1 MMLPTIPVWVFR
13 LIFMIMAPIG
23 AGAVWLTRKYSV
35 SSLHTQNLS
44 AEEIMVRTL
53 SIDVLMAAHLAAF
66 FIVALLP
73 GDKFRA
79 WRWKLIA
86 LAVCIWAFDAGNIYQ
101 ARFSIMDKADSTLA
115 SAAERY
121 KTKKKTI
128 QDLQA
133 SAKERRAQ
141 ADREW
146 TNGRWTDAKNGR
158 NKASAES
165 DEAVRLTKELDK
177 MPDGAGSSEVKA
189 WGGEEGA
196 RWRAMTEAGLVSF
209 VLIVAAGLAGAM
221 VRELLLLASAG
232 RPVPAQPP
240 APAPAP
246 APAVAKPGTPA
257 ATPVA
262 PVTPSPAPE
271 VSYSVTHPL
280 LKALGFDL
288 AGAGAATAPVA
299 EAATVTHSAPASAAP
314 ATVPA
319 TAQVRLTLT
328 PVPDAPAV
336 PVPVPATAPTPAVPE
351 PAPTV
356 LERVQPVVPV
366 QVRQEAPDRMQS
378 VVPAPATVPA
388 APVPAPAAVP
398 VRVQA
403 AVPAAAPVPAKK
415 RTHKPGKFSPAVS
428 GRYDTGTDGDNAV
441 RYGRVVEAVRLGP
454 KKGGINPSIGAIQ
467 KFAGCGQD
475 QAERFRDSM
484 ARQGVIEP
492 MLDKDGEVKAGWWQL
507 KIEVAA

>member
-35 SSLHTQNLS
+35 SSLRTQNLS

-128 QDLQA
+128 EDLQA

-146 TNGRWTDAKNGR
+146 ANGRWTDAKNGR

-196 RWRAMTEAGLVSF
+196 RWRAMIEAGLVSF

-221 VRELLLLASAG
+221 VRELLLPAAAA
-232 RPVPAQPP
+232 RPVPAQPSTPTP
-240 APAPAP
+240 APVPAE
-246 APAVAKPGTPA
+246 K
-257 ATPVA
+257 PVA
-262 PVTPSPAPE
+262 PVTPAPAPK
-271 VSYSVTHPL
+271 VSYDVPHLL
-280 LKALGFDL
+280 LKTLGF
-288 AGAGAATAPVA
+288 GFAAAALHSVPAAQKPAP
-299 EAATVTHSAPASAAP
+299 AAP
-314 ATVPA
+314 ADAIPERVYPVKASVPA
-319 TAQVRLTLT
+319 E
-328 PVPDAPAV
+328 PE
-336 PVPVPATAPTPAVPE
+336 PVPVPDRVGASIPDQVRHKP
-351 PAPTV
+351 
-356 LERVQPVVPV
+356 ERVRPSHTRRSNPYPYPYPQTAYP
-366 QVRQEAPDRMQS
+366 
-378 VVPAPATVPA
+378 
-388 APVPAPAAVP
+388 
-398 VRVQA
+398 QA
-403 AVPAAAPVPAKK
+403 RAIGAL
-415 RTHKPGKFSPAVS
+415 RHG
-428 GRYDTGTDGDNAV
+428 
-441 RYGRVVEAVRLGP
+441 YGRGGSPLP
-454 KKGGINPSIGAIQ
+454 KGGRGGEGWAKEGINPSYAAIR
-467 KFAGCGQD
+467 KLAGCNQTVATTFRATM
-475 QAERFRDSM
+475 AER
-484 ARQGVIEP
+484 GIIEP
-492 MLDKDGEVKAGWWQL
+492 DPENSGQFRL
-507 KIEVAA
+507 KVAA

>member
-86 LAVCIWAFDAGNIYQ
+86 LAVSIWAFDAGNIYQ

-128 QDLQA
+128 EDLQA

-146 TNGRWTDAKNGR
+146 ANGRWTDAKNGR

-196 RWRAMTEAGLVSF
+196 RWRAMIEAGLVSF

-221 VRELLLLASAG
+221 VRELLLLAAAA
-232 RPVPAQPP
+232 RPVPAQPSTP
-240 APAPAP
+240 APASIPVPAE
-246 APAVAKPGTPA
+246 K
-257 ATPVA
+257 PVA
-262 PVTPSPAPE
+262 PVTPAPAPK
-271 VSYSVTHPL
+271 VSYDVPHLL
-280 LKALGFDL
+280 LKTLGFGFV
-288 AGAGAATAPVA
+288 AAGAAAPAA
-299 EAATVTHSAPASAAP
+299 EAAQVQSAPAPAALHSVPAAQKPAPAAP
-314 ATVPA
+314 ADAIPERVYPVKESVPA
-319 TAQVRLTLT
+319 E
-328 PVPDAPAV
+328 
-336 PVPVPATAPTPAVPE
+336 PE
-351 PAPTV
+351 PAP
-356 LERVQPVVPV
+356 
-366 QVRQEAPDRMQS
+366 
-378 VVPAPATVPA
+378 VPA
-388 APVPAPAAVP
+388 APVPVPDRVGASIPDQVRHKPERVRPAI
-398 VRVQA
+398 
-403 AVPAAAPVPAKK
+403 PAEATRTRTRTRKPHTPRPVP
-415 RTHKPGKFSPAVS
+415 SV
-428 GRYDTGTDGDNAV
+428 RYDTGTDEEAV
-441 RYGRVVEAVRLGP
+441 RYRKVVEAVKAGP
-454 KKGGINPSIGAIQ
+454 KKGINPSYAAIR
-467 KFAGCGQD
+467 KLAGCNQTVATTFRATM
-475 QAERFRDSM
+475 AER
-484 ARQGVIEP
+484 GIIEP
-492 MLDKDGEVKAGWWQL
+492 DPENSGQFRL
-507 KIEVAA
+507 KVAA

>member
-35 SSLHTQNLS
+35 SNLRTQNLS

-73 GDKFRA
+73 GDKFRT

-128 QDLQA
+128 EDLQA

-146 TNGRWTDAKNGR
+146 ANGRWTDAKNGR

-165 DEAVRLTKELDK
+165 DEAMRLTKELDK

-221 VRELLLLASAG
+221 VRELLLLAAAA
-232 RPVPAQPP
+232 RPVPAQPSTPAPEPASVPVPAEKPVAPVTPAPVPKVSYDVPHLLLKTLGFGFAAAGAAAPAAEAAQVQSAPARP

-246 APAVAKPGTPA
+246 APAALHGVLA
-257 ATPVA
+257 AQR
-262 PVTPSPAPE
+262 PAP
-271 VSYSVTHPL
+271 
-280 LKALGFDL
+280 
-288 AGAGAATAPVA
+288 
-299 EAATVTHSAPASAAP
+299 AAP
-314 ATVPA
+314 ADAIPERVYPVKESVPA
-319 TAQVRLTLT
+319 K
-328 PVPDAPAV
+328 
-336 PVPVPATAPTPAVPE
+336 PE
-351 PAPTV
+351 PAP
-356 LERVQPVVPV
+356 
-366 QVRQEAPDRMQS
+366 
-378 VVPAPATVPA
+378 VPA
-388 APVPAPAAVP
+388 APVPVP
-398 VRVQA
+398 DRVGASIPDQVR
-403 AVPAAAPVPAKK
+403 
-415 RTHKPGKFSPAVS
+415 HKPERVRPAIPAEATRTRKPHTPKTAPSV
-428 GRYDTGTDGDNAV
+428 RYDTGTDEEAV
-441 RYGRVVEAVRLGP
+441 RYRKVVEAVKAGP
-454 KKGGINPSIGAIQ
+454 KKGINPSYAAIR
-467 KFAGCGQD
+467 KLAGCNQNVATKFRATM
-475 QAERFRDSM
+475 AER
-484 ARQGVIEP
+484 GIIEP
-492 MLDKDGEVKAGWWQL
+492 DPENSGQFRL
-507 KIEVAA
+507 KVTA